1 MDPRQPPAPDPWP
14 QATRARPSAPR
25 PVSPPPGAAEPVA
38 SVAAAAPRAHARA
51 PAPAAGATSGAPVG
65 PGCDPAVSDRPATA
79 PALAPVASAEDG
91 PLAEG
96 GPLAEDGP
104 LAAGG
109 PLVEDGPVAE
119 GGPLA
124 EDGPLAEGA
133 PVATPGPAGLSEF
146 VRRPTRGADDEPA
159 LAAAVARARRGDPHA
174 FDTIAAIL
182 APPLTRY
189 ATVILGGDG
198 AAADDVVQDALVA
211 GWLALPTLRA
221 PHRLRGWMF
230 SVTHRKAMSWLR
242 YRGIRRS
249 DPLIDDADA
258 DDGPHAPAPP
268 PPRSAEDEARAD
280 LYRALGSIP
289 VRYVGP
295 LTLCYLEGLGLR
307 ETARVLAL
315 APNTLKMRLH
325 RGRALLR
332 RRLTRLEGWRL
343 HRRRDAASGRAPADP
358 PGPPLP
364 RPPEDAPRRSPA

>member
-1 MDPRQPPAPDPWP
+1 MTVTP
-14 QATRARPSAPR
+14 
-25 PVSPPPGAAEPVA
+25 
-38 SVAAAAPRAHARA
+38 
-51 PAPAAGATSGAPVG
+51 
-65 PGCDPAVSDRPATA
+65 
-79 PALAPVASAEDG
+79 
-91 PLAEG
+91 
-96 GPLAEDGP
+96 
-104 LAAGG
+104 
-109 PLVEDGPVAE
+109 
-119 GGPLA
+119 
-124 EDGPLAEGA
+124 
-133 PVATPGPAGLSEF
+133 ATPGWHVHWGQ
-146 VRRPTRGADDEPA
+146 RPYDAMH
-159 LAAAVARARRGDPHA
+159 AAQERLVAARADGALPNVLLTGEHPPVVTLGRKTPGGFPA
-174 FDTIAAIL
+174 TVGGIPVVASIL

-189 ATVILGGDG
+189 ATVLLGGD
-198 AAADDVVQDALVA
+198 ATAADDVVQDALVA

-258 DDGPHAPAPP
+258 EDAPLAPEPP
-268 PPRSAEDEARAD
+268 PPTSAEEEARAD

-307 ETARVLAL
+307 ETARVLSL

-343 HRRRDAASGRAPADP
+343 HRRRSGDAPPAAPPTGRDAAARAPRPIDDP
-358 PGPPLP
+358 
-364 RPPEDAPRRSPA
+364 ARRSPA

>member
-1 MDPRQPPAPDPWP
+1 MDPRRPLAPDPWP
-14 QATRARPSAPR
+14 RAVVPPPRAPE
-25 PVSPPPGAAEPVA
+25 PAPGAAGPYA
-38 SVAAAAPRAHARA
+38 AGPYAAAPNAHAPDAPRGARSADGGPAAVDTPAAVCGPAAAREPAVPPGPAAAREPAVSTTPGARPADDGLPPVPGRPRASTRA
-51 PAPAAGATSGAPVG
+51 PAEDAA
-65 PGCDPAVSDRPATA
+65 
-79 PALAPVASAEDG
+79 LE
-91 PLAEG
+91 
-96 GPLAEDGP
+96 
-104 LAAGG
+104 AAI
-109 PLVEDGPVAE
+109 
-119 GGPLA
+119 
-124 EDGPLAEGA
+124 
-133 PVATPGPAGLSEF
+133 T
-146 VRRPTRGADDEPA
+146 
-159 LAAAVARARRGDPHA
+159 RARRGDATA
-174 FDTIAAIL
+174 FDTIASLL

-198 AAADDVVQDALVA
+198 ASADDVVQDALVA

-249 DPLIDDADA
+249 DPLIDDSDRE
-258 DDGPHAPAPP
+258 DEPHAPAPP
-268 PPRSAEDEARAD
+268 PPASAEEEARAD

-332 RRLTRLEGWRL
+332 RKLARLEGWRP
-343 HRRRDAASGRAPADP
+343 HRHRPTAEGPASAAVEAPPAATRGRTTPATP
-358 PGPPLP
+358 PRLPL
-364 RPPEDAPRRSPA
+364 DDTPRRSPA

>member
-1 MDPRQPPAPDPWP
+1 MGPAIG
-14 QATRARPSAPR
+14 SLAPTTPF
-25 PVSPPPGAAEPVA
+25 PVEELL
-38 SVAAAAPRAHARA
+38 AAAA
-51 PAPAAGATSGAPVG
+51 SSE
-65 PGCDPAVSDRPATA
+65 AV
-79 PALAPVASAEDG
+79 PVAAPG
-91 PLAEG
+91 PIAN
-96 GPLAEDGP
+96 
-104 LAAGG
+104 
-109 PLVEDGPVAE
+109 
-119 GGPLA
+119 
-124 EDGPLAEGA
+124 
-133 PVATPGPAGLSEF
+133 PGPAGFPSF
-146 VRRPTRGADDEPA
+146 GRRPARPDDDPA
-159 LAAAVARARRGDPHA
+159 LAAAVARARRGDPNA

-211 GWLALPTLRA
+211 GWLALPTLHA

-258 DDGPHAPAPP
+258 EDGPHAPAPP
-268 PPRSAEDEARAD
+268 PPTSAEEEARAD

-343 HRRRDAASGRAPADP
+343 HRRRDATAGPAPADP
-358 PGPPLP
+358 PDPALPLP
-364 RPPEDAPRRSPA
+364 PRSPEDAPRRSPA

>member
-1 MDPRQPPAPDPWP
+1 MPAREAEREPEREVEREAERTAGPDVDPVVGPAI
-14 QATRARPSAPR
+14 R
-25 PVSPPPGAAEPVA
+25 
-38 SVAAAAPRAHARA
+38 
-51 PAPAAGATSGAPVG
+51 PAAGTVDA
-65 PGCDPAVSDRPATA
+65 PATGGRPPTA
-79 PALAPVASAEDG
+79 PGLADAASSDAVPLDAVPFDAVPVDTVPVDAVPVDAVLVDAVPVA
-91 PLAEG
+91 
-96 GPLAEDGP
+96 
-104 LAAGG
+104 
-109 PLVEDGPVAE
+109 VR
-119 GGPLA
+119 
-124 EDGPLAEGA
+124 
-133 PVATPGPAGLSEF
+133 GPAGF
-146 VRRPTRGADDEPA
+146 PAFGRRPARASDDDPA
-159 LAAAVARARRGDPHA
+159 LTAAVARARRGDPHA

-258 DDGPHAPAPP
+258 EDGPRAPAPP
-268 PPRSAEDEARAD
+268 PPTSAEEEARAD

-343 HRRRDAASGRAPADP
+343 HRRRDATAGPAPASAPDP
-358 PGPPLP
+358 TLPPP
-364 RPPEDAPRRSPA
+364 PQSPEDAPRRSPA

>member
-1 MDPRQPPAPDPWP
+1 VGDLPATTPFLPE
-14 QATRARPSAPR
+14 AAASEVV
-25 PVSPPPGAAEPVA
+25 PVAEPV
-38 SVAAAAPRAHARA
+38 RI
-51 PAPAAGATSGAPVG
+51 
-65 PGCDPAVSDRPATA
+65 
-79 PALAPVASAEDG
+79 
-91 PLAEG
+91 
-96 GPLAEDGP
+96 
-104 LAAGG
+104 
-109 PLVEDGPVAE
+109 
-119 GGPLA
+119 
-124 EDGPLAEGA
+124 
-133 PVATPGPAGLSEF
+133 ATPGPAGFPAFE
-146 VRRPTRGADDEPA
+146 RRPARSTDDDPA
-159 LAAAVARARRGDPHA
+159 LAAAVARARRGDPQA
-174 FDTIAAIL
+174 FDTIAALL

-343 HRRRDAASGRAPADP
+343 HRRRDATACPAPAEPPDPVVPPPPRAPEA
-358 PGPPLP
+358 
-364 RPPEDAPRRSPA
+364 APRRSPA